1 MPSPRNYSS
10 REEKRPTLKS
20 IPFSLLPPPVVFTL
34 AKNTKNA
41 GKFAAALVPSLSD
54 DLLHARLNVTV
65 RDYAAAALIVAPI
78 NAVVIGALLFF
89 LGFATK
95 MNLMVPAVLAAFF
108 VGAASFI
115 TVMFYPKLTAMRRV
129 RLLERDLIPATRQL
143 IIELKSGVPLFN
155 SLASVSGGYGDVSKE
170 FKIIVTRINNGV
182 PELDALA
189 ESSNENPSFQ
199 FRKVLWQ
206 ISNALKVGS
215 DVGTALEATVEEL
228 TRERVNEIRRYGQ
241 ELSPWTML
249 YMMAAVVV
257 PSLGVTMMIVIS
269 SFMSIPIPKFLLPLV
284 ICGLIGFQLF
294 FANFVSSRR
303 PNV

>member
-1 MPSPRNYSS
+1 MPFSAKKA
-10 REEKRPTLKS
+10 EEKQAAIKS
-20 IPFSLLPPPVVFTL
+20 IPFSFLPPKVVLGL

-41 GKFAAALVPSLSD
+41 GNFVAALFPSLED
-54 DLLHARLNVTV
+54 DLLHARVPATP
-65 RDYAAAALIVAPI
+65 REYAAVALIAAPL
-78 NAVVIGALLFF
+78 NAVVVGVLVFVLGSALKTDL
-89 LGFATK
+89 L
-95 MNLMVPAVLAAFF
+95 VPSLLVALF

-115 TVMFYPKLTAMRRV
+115 TIIFYPKIIAMQRV

-155 SLASVSGGYGDVSKE
+155 ALASVSSDYGDVSEE
-170 FKIIVTRINNGV
+170 FRKIVTRINNGV

-189 ESSNENPSFQ
+189 EASHENPSFQ

-206 ISNALKVGS
+206 VSNALKVGS
-215 DVGTALEATVEEL
+215 DVGAALEAIVEEL

-269 SFMSIPIPKFLLPLV
+269 SFMSIQIPKFILPMG
-284 ICGLIGFQLF
+284 IAFLIGFQLF